1 MFKSTYEQCTAQD
14 DWLNQASGRNMK
26 TAQVLECLEL
36 CTIPIRA
43 SQRAGEEASRR
54 NASCEIESFVV
65 SFRGSIVA
73 VRWLLIPFQVP
84 HLSKS
89 DHEGGEPKLIILYS
103 RFVKREKDWKQ
114 LIDEAEL

>member
-1 MFKSTYEQCTAQD
+1 
-14 DWLNQASGRNMK
+14 MK

-73 VRWLLIPFQVP
+73 VRWLSIPFQVP

-89 DHEGGEPKLIILYS
+89 DHEGGEPKLFCIRGSSKGKKKWIS
-103 RFVKREKDWKQ
+103 GQWMRGKKQ
-114 LIDEAEL
+114 LIDEAKL